1 MKSRMSPAMV
11 EGFADNW
18 TNFPALLDG
27 NYWSEKNTDAQNASA
42 KYPRLSS
49 TSRNANMEMSDFWLF
64 NGRYLRLKNLTIG
77 YTLPQTLTR
86 KAFID
91 SVRFYVSGND
101 LFTASKFPKGWDPEV
116 ATTGY
121 PICREFLIGCN
132 VKF

>member
-1 MKSRMSPAMV
+1 MV

-49 TSRNANMEMSDFWLF
+49 TSR
-64 NGRYLRLKNLTIG
+64 
-77 YTLPQTLTR
+77 
-86 KAFID
+86 
-91 SVRFYVSGND
+91 FYVSGND